1 MRLPPLLYCL
11 LLSIAS
17 SAAHGGHGQGGHSH
31 DHDDDVSG
39 DTIKLHRI
47 ANDPVLEDVDLA
59 RRLLLTT
66 DAATGEP
73 KRRSKRDID
82 VNYQHPRTGQSPLM
96 AACLGGKA
104 KLARFLLEEGGAD
117 PMVVEKDNYHSVH
130 GAGFQGRAEVMRVL
144 LDHGVDVRH
153 RHRDGY
159 EPLHR
164 ACWGREARHADTVAL
179 LIGVSQSVSPLRLA
193 VRS

>member
-1 MRLPPLLYCL
+1 MQILLPLLHCL

-96 AACLGGKA
+96 AACL
-104 KLARFLLEEGGAD
+104 
-117 PMVVEKDNYHSVH
+117 
-130 GAGFQGRAEVMRVL
+130 Q
-144 LDHGVDVRH
+144 
-153 RHRDGY
+153 
-159 EPLHR
+159 
-164 ACWGREARHADTVAL
+164 
-179 LIGVSQSVSPLRLA
+179 QSPSH
-193 VRS
+193 